1 MAIQKLNLS
10 RDQLAS
16 FLQDF
21 EQIKQF
27 ENLFSTVDT
36 ISTVTIDEIG
46 IAADSAFAT
55 ANEALSGI
63 ATLNDLVAPLVV
75 APPPTGGTVTS
86 VNLTAG
92 TGISVSGGPI
102 TSSGSITVVNTA
114 PDQIVSLTGAGTTS
128 ITGTY
133 PSFTI
138 TSNDAYVGTVT
149 SVSGTG
155 TVNGI
160 TLTGTVTSSGS
171 LSLGGT
177 LSGVSLTSQV
187 SGTLPVA
194 NGGTGQTS
202 YTNGQLL
209 IGNTTGN
216 TLTPATLTAG
226 ANITITNGTGSISIA
241 VSGLGTMAFQNVG
254 VSGSFTTAD
263 IPPKTVTVTNGI
275 ITNIV

>member
-86 VNLTAG
+86 VDASGGSTGLTL
-92 TGISVSGGPI
+92 TGGPI
-102 TSSGSITVVNTA
+102 TTSG
-114 PDQIVSLTGAGTTS
+114 
-128 ITGTY
+128 
-133 PSFTI
+133 TI
-138 TSNDAYVGTVT
+138 T
-149 SVSGTG
+149 
-155 TVNGI
+155 
-160 TLTGTVTSSGS
+160 
-171 LSLGGT
+171 LGGT
-177 LSGVSLTSQV
+177 LDVN
-187 SGTLPVA
+187 

-226 ANITITNGTGSISIA
+226 ANITITNGTGTISIA
-241 VSGLGTMAFQNVG
+241 VSGLGTMAFQNTG

-263 IPPKTVTVTNGI
+263 IPPQTVTVTNGI

>member
-86 VNLTAG
+86 VDASGGSTGLTL
-92 TGISVSGGPI
+92 TGGPI
-102 TSSGSITVVNTA
+102 TTSG
-114 PDQIVSLTGAGTTS
+114 
-128 ITGTY
+128 
-133 PSFTI
+133 TI
-138 TSNDAYVGTVT
+138 T
-149 SVSGTG
+149 
-155 TVNGI
+155 
-160 TLTGTVTSSGS
+160 
-171 LSLGGT
+171 LGGT
-177 LSGVSLTSQV
+177 LDVN
-187 SGTLPVA
+187 

-254 VSGSFTTAD
+254 VSGTFITAD
-263 IPPKTVTVTNGI
+263 IPPQTVTVTNGI